1 MNWIAICRNL
11 GLDLPADTSEADA
24 RARIIAHLG
33 LPADAADAAVQAQLQ
48 AQQPPHRPHAVL
60 ARGEWW
66 SIRAAAV
73 PDEADLMIYGDIGE
87 NWYGGESVTAQ
98 ALVSQL
104 QTIEAQTIIVHIN
117 SYGGSV
123 ADGVAI
129 YNALRRHPAR
139 IVTDVEGVAFS
150 IASLIAM
157 AGDTV
162 RMAQNSLMMIHAPW
176 GSLAGNAVQMRRYAD
191 VLDRFSEAMLSSYT
205 RKSGP
210 ERAATIRQMLTG
222 DADHYLSPSEA
233 IALGLVDEIT
243 ESLAVAAHFDL
254 SRFPGLPAAA
264 AAFTRKE
271 SSMNWKA
278 IAKALGLPESTPIAS
293 IRSRLLQLGLDPEGD
308 ITPEQVTAQLAAAS
322 AATAAAAAPHSET
335 PEQVQARI
343 TARNRDI
350 RAAFSPFLQRQ
361 GVSEL
366 QMDVLADASL
376 TVEAARNRLL
386 THLGQGA
393 EPLATVVQAG
403 QCETEKRTEAMVLA
417 TLQRAG
423 LQRDPDTGKTIALD
437 GANPYRGLTLR
448 EIARA
453 SLAASGR
460 STTGMDAMDVAR
472 AALVRAA
479 GGQSS
484 SDFPVFLENTLH
496 KLVLTGFQGAPSV
509 FARFC
514 KIGTVTDLREWQ
526 RIVPGMIANLQDVNQ
541 AGEYKNKNLPDGEKE
556 AVRAKR
562 MGNILEITA
571 ETIINDDL
579 GAITDT
585 ALQLGAAGPRTI
597 DRRVFDLLALNG
609 GLGPVLKK
617 DNKTLIHA
625 DHGNVNSGA
634 PSVTLISAMA
644 EKMAR
649 QTLPGDDAEF
659 LELGPSVSVS
669 RHSVAGDIKVIV
681 ESQYDPDTANK
692 LQRANKVRGALRDI
706 VETARMPASA
716 FLLFADPNLAPVI
729 EVVFLDGIQQVRVV
743 QEENF
748 RTGGLAWRGEL
759 NAGAGAIDYRGIQ
772 HSTGV

>member
-1 MNWIAICRNL
+1 MNWITLCLKL
-11 GLDLPADTSEADA
+11 GLDLPSDASEQDA
-24 RARIIAHLG
+24 RARVIAHLG
-33 LPADAADAAVQAQLQ
+33 LAADADDATVQAQLQ
-48 AQQPPHRPHAVL
+48 QQRPAHHPRAVL
-60 ARGEWW
+60 ASGDWW
-66 SIRAAAV
+66 TIRAAAEPEV
-73 PDEADLMIYGDIGE
+73 ADLMIYGDIGE
-87 NWYGGESVTAQ
+87 HWYGGESVTAQ
-98 ALVSQL
+98 SLVSQL

-129 YNALRRHPAR
+129 YNALRRHPAN
-139 IVTDVEGVAFS
+139 IITDVEGVAFS

-162 RMAQNSLMMIHAPW
+162 RMAQNSMMMIHAPW

-205 RKSGP
+205 RKSGAD
-210 ERAATIRQMLTG
+210 RADEIRQMLTG
-222 DADHYLSPSEA
+222 DTDHYLSPSEA
-233 IALGLVDEIT
+233 IELGLVDEIN

-254 SRFPGLPAAA
+254 SRFRGLPAAA

-278 IAKALGLPESTPIAS
+278 IAKALGLPDSTPIAS
-293 IRSRLLQLGLDPEGD
+293 IKSRLLELGLDPESA
-308 ITPEQVTAQLAAAS
+308 TPEQVTARLAAAP
-322 AATAAAAAPHSET
+322 AAPAAAVATPVET

-361 GVSEL
+361 GVAEL

-376 TVEAARNRLL
+376 SAEAARNRLL
-386 THLGQGA
+386 AHLGQSA
-393 EPLATVVQAG
+393 EPMAGAVQAG
-403 QCETEKRTEAMVLA
+403 QDASDKRTEAMVLA

-423 LQRDPDTGKTIALD
+423 VRKDPDTGKSIILD

-448 EIARA
+448 ELARA

-460 STTGMDAMDVAR
+460 NPSGMEVMDVAR
-472 AALVRAA
+472 AVLVRAA
-479 GGQSS
+479 GGQST
-484 SDFPVFLENTLH
+484 SDFSVFLENTLH
-496 KLVLTGFQGAPSV
+496 KMVLTGFLAAPSV
-509 FARFC
+509 FARFA
-514 KIGTVTDLREWQ
+514 KIGTVTDLREWN

-556 AVRAKR
+556 AIRAKR
-562 MGNILEITA
+562 MGNILEITP

-597 DRRVFDLLALNG
+597 DRRVFDLLSLNSG
-609 GLGPVLKK
+609 AGPVLKK

-625 DHGNVNSGA
+625 DHGNANTGA
-634 PSVTLISAMA
+634 ASVTLISAMA

-659 LELGPSVSVS
+659 LDLGPAISVS
-669 RHSVAGDIKVIV
+669 RHSVAGDIKVII
-681 ESQYDPDTANK
+681 ESQFDPDANNK
-692 LQRANKVRGALRDI
+692 LQRHNKVRGALRDV
-706 VETARMPASA
+706 VETARMPANA
-716 FLLFADPNLAPVI
+716 FYLFADPNLAPVI

-759 NAGAGAIDYRGIQ
+759 NAGVGAIDYRGIQ